1 MIQLQKLL
9 DKVNCFIRPDIAEK
23 GSWTD
28 KQASELFQQIYQE
41 LQPLISKGKQNDSRI
56 HELALGLC
64 KQIDHIHQAATHIL
78 CPSQQSPTLQE
89 TEAQN
94 YAKVKEGLDLLKK
107 THQASSSYLPL
118 LSNDRLYLL
127 DVNQAKSLRSLCNES
142 EYFTKS
148 SVVIDPDTL
157 STKELELYFAWQET
171 KNAPTTMDD
180 WLSLGKAA
188 HFFGNDEQ
196 QVSEFFEEFVI
207 EKIYAETNSYNRLF
221 YQRKTR
227 KKDLGEENF
236 NAEVKIL
243 DIDYCKKLLALLP
256 SSEKLDDSLYLTKRG
271 YSNILARFAFT
282 SVKILVCKSSYA
294 EIYKIVQDNESRQ
307 EIITKLHKLVG
318 NEFSNAVNVID
329 RFGTWSIEPF
339 PVNRSES
346 NASNFFFVL
355 DKEVMAKLFPKLSCF
370 LIIFPL
376 TQCDGHNW
384 YFKRNISNTPIPL
397 KLSRLKVLN
406 VDHWATTNSIEVVDE
421 NIRYDFTISPKKQRQ
436 RYILE
441 CPRQSLNEVSCG
453 VPLSKWS
460 TVLEAM
466 TQLENVHCLSLAQSN
481 EHEQFV
487 FSPEQSRELENA
499 LSILRPSVKSLSL
512 SFHPPRELTIP
523 FPHVQTLTLQNT
535 IIKPG
540 LIKGSTELKELQLKY
555 FAHQQYTGEGFDE
568 IKFLKKLEKLTL
580 EGRSNKIFIKHLKQV
595 HSDSLKTLHIP
606 YSAIVWKKR
615 SNKYRNEFVM
625 SKNDIDDFVDFLKQC
640 PNLQNLKV
648 PTIIAHAV
656 IPHLPTMWEV
666 ELDDLIQPLMA
677 RLTIKRKDETQPIQ
691 KRKNVDEAAM
701 SEGSQKH
708 PRLAL

>member
-64 KQIDHIHQAATHIL
+64 EQIDHIHQAATHIL

-148 SVVIDPDTL
+148 SVVIGPDTL
-157 STKELELYFAWQET
+157 STKELELYVAWQET

-196 QVSEFFEEFVI
+196 QVSEFFEEFVKG
-207 EKIYAETNSYNRLF
+207 KIYAETMSYNLLVS
-221 YQRKTR
+221 QLKTR
-227 KKDLGEENF
+227 KKDLGQKNF

-256 SSEKLDDSLYLTKRG
+256 SSEKLDDYLYLTKRG
-271 YSNILARFAFT
+271 YSSILARFAFT

-294 EIYKIVQDNESRQ
+294 KIYKIVQDNESRQ

-318 NEFSNAVNVID
+318 NEFSNAVNVLD

-339 PVNRSES
+339 PVNRNEP
-346 NASNFFFVL
+346 NASDFFFNL
-355 DKEVMAKLFPKLSCF
+355 DLEVMAKLFPKLSCF
-370 LIIFPL
+370 SIVNNRLRDSHHWL
-376 TQCDGHNW
+376 
-384 YFKRNISNTPIPL
+384 FKRKNISNTPIPL
-397 KLSRLKVLN
+397 KLSRLKVL
-406 VDHWATTNSIEVVDE
+406 DHWTRMGSIEVVGE
-421 NIRYDFTISPKKQRQ
+421 NIRYDFTISLSKKQQQ

-441 CPRQSLNEVSCG
+441 FPRQSLNEVSCCE
-453 VPLSKWS
+453 VLSKWS
-460 TVLEAM
+460 TLLEAM
-466 TQLENVHCLSLAQSN
+466 TQLENVHCLSLAQGN

-487 FSPEQSRELENA
+487 FSPEQSRALENA
-499 LSILRPSVKSLSL
+499 LSTLRPSVKSLEL
-512 SFHPPRELTIP
+512 SFNPPRELSIP
-523 FPHVQTLTLQNT
+523 FPHVQTLKLAQT

-540 LIKGSTELKELQLKY
+540 LIKGSTELKELKFRCLA
-555 FAHQQYTGEGFDE
+555 AHQQYTGGEFDE

-580 EGRSNKIFIKHLKQV
+580 EQYNKIFIKHLKQV
-595 HSDSLKTLHIP
+595 HSDSLKTLHIFNVQ
-606 YSAIVWKKR
+606 ILWMNNR
-615 SNKYRNEFVM
+615 ELREFVM
-625 SKNDIDDFVDFLKQC
+625 SKTDINDFVDFLKQC
-640 PNLQNLKV
+640 PNLQNLIV
-648 PTIIAHAV
+648 PTMIAHAV
-656 IPHLPTMWEV
+656 MPQLPAMWEV
-666 ELDDLIQPLMA
+666 ELDDLIQRRMA
-677 RLTIKRKDETQPIQ
+677 KLTIKRKDETQPTQ
-691 KRKNVDEAAM
+691 KRKNGDEAAM

-708 PRLAL
+708 PRLEP

>member
-41 LQPLISKGKQNDSRI
+41 LQPLISKSKQNDSRI

-64 KQIDHIHQAATHIL
+64 EQIDHIHQAATHIL

-127 DVNQAKSLRSLCNES
+127 DVNQAKSLPSLCNES

-157 STKELELYFAWQET
+157 STKELELYVAWQET

-196 QVSEFFEEFVI
+196 QVSEFFEEFVRG
-207 EKIYAETNSYNRLF
+207 KIYAETNSYSRLLD
-221 YQRKTR
+221 QLKAR

-236 NAEVKIL
+236 NAKVKIL
-243 DIDYCKKLLALLP
+243 DMDYCKKLLALLP

-271 YSNILARFAFT
+271 YSSILARFAFT

-294 EIYKIVQDNESRQ
+294 KIYKIVQDNESRQ

-318 NEFSNAVNVID
+318 NEFSNAVNVLD

-339 PVNRSES
+339 PMNRGES
-346 NASNFFFVL
+346 NALDFFFVL

-370 LIIFPL
+370 LTVFPSI
-376 TQCDGHNW
+376 QCDDHNW

-397 KLSRLKVLN
+397 KLSRLKVLK
-406 VDHWATTNSIEVVDE
+406 VDHWTTTNSIEVVDE

-441 CPRQSLNEVSCG
+441 CPRHSLNEVSCDE
-453 VPLSKWS
+453 PLSKWS

-466 TQLENVHCLSLAQSN
+466 TQLENVHCLSLAQSY
-481 EHEQFV
+481 EREFV
-487 FSPEQSRELENA
+487 FSPEQSRELKNA
-499 LSILRPSVKSLSL
+499 LSTLRPSVKSLSL
-512 SFHPPRELTIP
+512 YFHPPRELSIP
-523 FPHVQTLTLQNT
+523 FPHVQTLTLLDT

-540 LIKGSTELKELQLKY
+540 LIKGSTELKELQFKNL
-555 FAHQQYTGEGFDE
+555 AHQQYTGEGFDE

-580 EGRSNKIFIKHLKQV
+580 MQYNKIFINHLKQV

-606 YSAIVWKKR
+606 YSAIPW
-615 SNKYRNEFVM
+615 NEHYLSKFVM
-625 SKNDIDDFVDFLKQC
+625 SKNDINDFVDFLKQC

-656 IPHLPTMWEV
+656 MPHLPTMWEV
-666 ELDDLIQPLMA
+666 ELDDLIQPLMTK
-677 RLTIKRKDETQPIQ
+677 LTIKRKDETQQIQ

-708 PRLAL
+708 PRLAP